1 MGRLCSMGGWVLL
14 AVLSLG
20 ITGCGSAPTLSI
32 GAPSVA
38 DTSHGP
44 VSFAVT
50 YEGAQ
55 AITLAAAQ
63 VSLQSTGTATGTI
76 SVSGT
81 GETSRTVTIAN
92 ISGDGTLAVRLD
104 EGTALSASK
113 QPAPAAGPSATVRV
127 DNTAPSAT
135 LGAPSAAATNT
146 GPVAFTVTYDGATS
160 ISLAQAN
167 VQLIATGSATA
178 TIDEV
183 TGSDNIS
190 RTVTLSGIAGDGT
203 LAISIPAGTA
213 SDAAGNLAP
222 EIAPSATVTVDNTPP
237 GLSISAPS
245 TAATAAGPVD
255 YKVNY
260 EGADAITLS
269 KAKVLVNGT
278 GTTGA
283 ILEEVSATGD
293 AERTVTLSNIIGN
306 GTLGISI
313 AAGTASDAAGNPAPE
328 AGPSATFAVN
338 NVAPTLNISE
348 PSAPETFD
356 GPITFVIT
364 YADAQTITLSPEDIT
379 LNSEGGVTAMVAV
392 SGTGNAERTVTLSD
406 INGQGPA
413 SISVAGRTA
422 VNSAA
427 VQAGTAGPSA
437 TFKVNPL
444 LAPGTGFTEPTPQP
458 DPIGAPGAP
467 GIDAKAIAR
476 WDVVPYQTFDGYFNV
491 GVVAFHINDIDRVEF
506 SVQGGPWTAVKEMTL
521 NPQTNVVEY
530 WVGIDARD
538 FPDGPIEVRAVAY
551 PKVGVPRVLGSA
563 MTAPESIDK
572 GEHAMFLNTNATGTL
587 PEIVMYVSNSGNDAT
602 GDGSQGAPFL
612 TIMKAAR
619 AIQDASPAGN
629 ADGGRILLAAG
640 EYVLGTYTAALDT
653 VTANRW
659 LAVESAPE
667 VAREDVRITSGVGDR
682 LRTRLVQLR
691 NLSLAPA
698 SGASQSILDS
708 NGPLVDYYWV
718 DACELVGPGQ
728 TVDGRWVASVTDVY
742 FTESDLSESRDSIVG
757 SLVRNIHVGNIG
769 SDAFTGAG
777 LVANAVVASETIAT
791 DFHGDVWQFNVND
804 GSTIEN
810 RIGLNIRADTR
821 YGQGLFAGRGI
832 SIKDVAFVDCGVNNQ
847 QADPPTAA
855 RVFQFMGPTEHL
867 YILRCEFK
875 GTAAWRVSEGFVGK
889 NVVVEE
895 TTFTSPPASFVE
907 GVTYR
912 PPLIKGTAGKG

>member
-20 ITGCGSAPTLSI
+20 ITGCGAAPTLSI

-55 AITLAAAQ
+55 EITLAAAQ

-135 LGAPSAAATNT
+135 LGAPSLAATNT
-146 GPVAFTVTYDGATS
+146 GPITFTVTYDGATS

-178 TIDEV
+178 TVEEV
-183 TGSDNIS
+183 TGSDNTS
-190 RTVTLSGIAGDGT
+190 RTVTLSGITGEGT
-203 LAISIPAGTA
+203 LGISIPAGTA

-237 GLSISAPS
+237 SLSISAPS
-245 TAATAAGPVD
+245 TAATATGPVD

-269 KAKVLVNGT
+269 KANVLVNGT

-293 AERTVTLSNIIGN
+293 AERTITLSNIIGN

-356 GPITFVIT
+356 GPISFVIT
-364 YADAQTITLSPEDIT
+364 YADAETITLSPEDIT
-379 LNSEGGVTAMVAV
+379 INSEGGVTAMVAV
-392 SGTGNAERTVTLSD
+392 SGSGNAERTVTLSD

-413 SISVAGRTA
+413 SISVAGRSA

-530 WVGIDARD
+530 WAGINAGD
-538 FPDGPIEVRAVAY
+538 FADGPIEVRAVAY

-572 GEHAMFLNTNATGTL
+572 GEHAMFLNTNAAGTL
-587 PEIVMYVSNSGNDAT
+587 PEIEMYVSNTGSDDTGNGT
-602 GDGSQGAPFL
+602 ESAPFL

-619 AIQDASPAGN
+619 AIQDASPDGN
-629 ADGGRILLAAG
+629 ADGGTVYLEAGDYRIG
-640 EYVLGTYTAALDT
+640 SYSFPMQT
-653 VTANRW
+653 VTQRRW
-659 LAVESAPE
+659 LTIRPALGVNKG
-667 VAREDVRITSGVGDR
+667 DVHIVGADPNG
-682 LRTRLVQLR
+682 LRTRLVCMR
-691 NLSLAPA
+691 SLSITPDT
-698 SGASQSILDS
+698 GENQIVILS
-708 NGPLVDYYWV
+708 NGPLEDYYFV
-718 DACELVGPGQ
+718 DDCDFIGPGASIDS
-728 TVDGRWVASVTDVY
+728 TWVSGLSAVY
-742 FTESDLSESRDSIVG
+742 LTNSQVSLCRDTPRGDL
-757 SLVRNIHVGNIG
+757 LRNIQIKNIG
-769 SDAFTGAG
+769 SDAFSGKTGII
-777 LVANAVVASETIAT
+777 ANCTLDTIYSSGTA
-791 DFHGDVWQFNVND
+791 FHADILQYFD
-804 GSTIEN
+804 YTTIEN
-810 RIGLNIRADTR
+810 RIVYQVTARTAV
-821 YGQGLFAGRGI
+821 GQGLFAGDNI
-832 SIKDVAFVDCGVNNQ
+832 SIKDIAFIECNLNNQ
-847 QADPPTAA
+847 VEPNAA
-855 RVFQFMGPTEHL
+855 RILQFGGPTEHL
-867 YILRCEFK
+867 YIRDSILN
-875 GTAAWRVSEGFVGK
+875 GPSNWRTDMHFSAH
-889 NVVVEE
+889 NVVVEN
-895 TTFTSPPASFVE
+895 TDFPTRLPLPPNVP
-907 GVTYR
+907 GVVYR
-912 PPLIKGTAGKG
+912 D